1 VNVGPIQ
8 VFEVRVRENR
18 GVEHCRV
25 GDVSVVPGDYV
36 VTEHEGEFEC
46 ADVVTEPFSLAD
58 VTEVENLL
66 SVVRKATEA
75 DIRAMKHNQKLE
87 RNAFITARVKIRDRE
102 LPMNL
107 VRVECTLDRKKLRFF
122 FTADSR
128 VDFRELVK
136 DLAYIYKT
144 RIEMRQ
150 IGVRDEARMIGGY
163 SHCGREFC
171 CVSYLRDFNP
181 VTIRMAKEQ
190 NMALNP
196 SKISGACGRL
206 MCCLAYEYDFYKEAR
221 RLYPKAGTRLK
232 YQDKEWVVTAFDV
245 IKETVSL
252 QGEGGPLDIPISDL
266 KVKPA
271 ETAAEPDSAE
281 NDENDDFE

>member
-1 VNVGPIQ
+1 
-8 VFEVRVRENR
+8 
-18 GVEHCRV
+18 V
-25 GDVSVVPGDYV
+25 GDIPVVPGDYV
-36 VTEHEGEFEC
+36 VTEHDGELEC
-46 ADVVTEPFSLAD
+46 ADVVTEPYTIDD

-66 SVVRKATEA
+66 SMVRKATEA
-75 DIRAMKHNQKLE
+75 DLRAMQQNRKLE
-87 RNAFITARVKIRDRE
+87 RNAYITARGKVRDRE

-122 FTADSR
+122 FTAENR

-171 CVSYLRDFNP
+171 CASHLRDFDP
-181 VTIRMAKEQ
+181 VTIKMAKEQ

-206 MCCLAYEYDFYKEAR
+206 MCCLSYEYDFYKEAR
-221 RLYPKAGTRLK
+221 KLYPKTGTKLK
-232 YQDKEWVVTAFDV
+232 YDDKEWVVSGFDV

-252 QGEGGPLDIPISDL
+252 QGEDGPLVIPISEL
-266 KVKPA
+266 KAKPK
-271 ETAAEPDSAE
+271 ETAVEPDPVGGHE
-281 NDENDDFE
+281 KDDLE